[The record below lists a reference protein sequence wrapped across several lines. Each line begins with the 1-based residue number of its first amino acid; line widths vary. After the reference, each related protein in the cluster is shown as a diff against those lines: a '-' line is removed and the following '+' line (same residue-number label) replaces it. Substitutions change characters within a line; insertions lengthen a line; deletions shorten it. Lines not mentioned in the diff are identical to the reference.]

1 MLDSTIT
8 INLDC
13 TYERD
18 MDLMLMRI
26 LSYDAAFLSRLF
38 LSQIGFENCDIDAM
52 SISHS
57 VFTEDGET
65 DIEVILTLENGRRV
79 ALLLEDKID
88 AQAMDQQSGRYHIR
102 GDKAVKD
109 GRYDEY
115 HVFIVAPQQYLDT
128 NAEAGKYPHRI
139 SYETLREHLTDPFE
153 KAVIDKALEGY
164 GGVKLARNQQVT
176 AFWDKVYDYVD
187 ENFSGVFRIDGER
200 GLPRS
205 GLPGQW
211 ITIRC
216 NNKFEI
222 TIKSDRGY
230 ADLEIKNYADKF
242 ETFCKDNKALIDEE
256 KLFIRTASKSLA
268 IRKYIA
274 PIDFTMPFE
283 TQEPALRTAF
293 DAAKELQELVHLV
306 KVR

>member
-1 MLDSTIT
+1 
-8 INLDC
+8 
-13 TYERD
+13 
-18 MDLMLMRI
+18 MDLMLMRK

-38 LSQIGFENCDIDAM
+38 LSQIGLENCSIGAM

-153 KAVIDKALEGY
+153 KAVIGKALEGY

-187 ENFSGVFRIDGER
+187 ENYSGVFRIDGER